1 MRPRI
6 DMSAPRTRPL
16 ARPTKV
22 AKARKRE
29 IETANLKIVDRMLAI
44 AQVSSTQAK
53 PTLTPPPE
61 TPLKSLNSGF
71 RRRRNEA
78 ILRENQ
84 QLLRDLQKV
93 HSTVDHKVLNSFAE
107 QSQRYSRQ
115 ISSFQQGKYTKDP
128 LYPPMTPDLV
138 RQVREQSE
146 FWLSPRVGRK
156 GYCKQRSLSPSPAEY
171 STLL

>member
-6 DMSAPRTRPL
+6 DMSAPRTRSL
-16 ARPTKV
+16 VRPTRV

-29 IETANLKIVDRMLAI
+29 IETANLKMINRMLAI

-53 PTLTPPPE
+53 PTITPPE
-61 TPLKSLNSGF
+61 MHQKSLNSGF

-84 QLLRDLQKV
+84 KLLKDLQKV

-128 LYPPMTPDLV
+128 LYPPVTPDLL
-138 RQVREQSE
+138 RQVREQSQY
-146 FWLSPRVGRK
+146 WLSPRIDK
-156 GYCKQRSLSPSPAEY
+156 GGYRKQRSLSPSPVDFNA
-171 STLL
+171 LL